1 MNTCNNM
8 IKSRPSDNSPR
19 CEMMLHR
26 ILKTRRE
33 TELFAA
39 SVQRHTM
46 SPFAKSKKKEKKEKE

>member
-1 MNTCNNM
+1 
-8 IKSRPSDNSPR
+8 
-19 CEMMLHR
+19 MMLHR
-26 ILKTRRE
+26 ILKMRRE